1 MSFLAT
7 WKEPLQNRVLKLIN
21 KLLLF
26 QYSER
31 IFSAK
36 KEGCYFDTCTQYTAN
51 QALFIELLHDKEFL
65 FYAEILTDEYWNNR
79 NWLMSFLAVW
89 KNL

>member
-36 KEGCYFDTCTQYTAN
+36 KRAVTLTLVHSTQLIK
-51 QALFIELLHDKEFL
+51 LFLLSYNMPRNPSFSLRYKYMNIETIE
-65 FYAEILTDEYWNNR
+65 NG
-79 NWLMSFLAVW
+79 
-89 KNL
+89 